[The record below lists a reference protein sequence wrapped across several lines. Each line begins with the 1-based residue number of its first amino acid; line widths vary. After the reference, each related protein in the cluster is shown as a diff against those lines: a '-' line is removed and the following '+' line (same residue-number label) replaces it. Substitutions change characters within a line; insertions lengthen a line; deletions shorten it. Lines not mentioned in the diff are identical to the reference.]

1 MHRRP
6 GDNSWNYIR
15 LYAYHRPFIHM
26 DPLGDGLYEAVYLPG
41 HPALATSNSDS
52 PVPGSWRS
60 RDVFAPHP
68 TIPDAWKC
76 ITRLDD
82 RVTLVTGEKVLPL
95 PIEGRIRQHPLVREA
110 VVVGIERP
118 VPGLLL
124 FRAGGD
130 GGLSDGEYLDAIWPA
145 VAEANAGAE
154 AFSQISRDMVAVLGA
169 EVDYP
174 RTDKGSIIRA
184 QVYSRFAEIID
195 GLYTRMEDGTAVNGD
210 HGQEQRLSLTGSSL
224 DELGSLVAGVFEEAT
239 GRPLPSED
247 ADFFAAGVDSLQAL
261 QMRRALLRR
270 LDLQGKNLPSNIV
283 YESGSGKALA
293 RFLHSLG
300 RGDSQDG
307 DQSESAGP
315 TQAKRQM
322 EGLIAKYGGF
332 GKTVVRRSPSLLSPP
347 PHFPLF
353 PLFHFPP
360 F

>member
-1 MHRRP
+1 MHRAP
-6 GDNSWNYIR
+6 SDNSWNYIR
-15 LYAYHRPFIHM
+15 FYAYHRSFIHM
-26 DPLGDGLYEAVYLPG
+26 NPLGDGLYEAVYLPG
-41 HPALATSNSDS
+41 HPALSTSNSDS

-60 RDVFAPHP
+60 KDVFAPHP

-124 FRAGGD
+124 FRASD
-130 GGLSDGEYLDAIWPA
+130 GEELSDGEYLNAVWPA

-184 QVYSRFAEIID
+184 QMYSGFAEVID
-195 GLYTRMEDGTAVNGD
+195 GLYARMENGAAVNGG

-224 DELGSLVAGVFEEAT
+224 NELGSLIAGIFKEAT
-239 GRPLPSED
+239 GRALPSED

-270 LDLQGKNLPSNIV
+270 LDFQGRDLPSNIV
-283 YESGSGKALA
+283 YECGNGKALTH
-293 RFLHSLG
+293 FLHSLG
-300 RGDSQDG
+300 QGDSQDD
-307 DQSESAGP
+307 DQAKSAGP
-315 TQAKRQM
+315 AQAKRQM
-322 EGLIAKYGGF
+322 ESLIAKYGGF
-332 GKTVVRRSPSLLSPP
+332 GKTVVSGRPSLL
-347 PHFPLF
+347 
-353 PLFHFPP
+353 PP
-360 F
+360 FLPRCFLSSS

>member
-1 MHRRP
+1 MHRAP

-15 LYAYHRPFIHM
+15 FYAYHRSFIHM

-41 HPALATSNSDS
+41 HPALSTSNSDS

-60 RDVFAPHP
+60 KDVFAPHP

-124 FRAGGD
+124 FRASDG
-130 GGLSDGEYLDAIWPA
+130 GGLSDGEYLDAAWPA
-145 VAEANAGAE
+145 VAEANARAE
-154 AFSQISRDMVAVLGA
+154 AFSQISRDMVAVLG
-169 EVDYP
+169 EDMDYP

-184 QVYSRFAEIID
+184 QVYSGFAEVID
-195 GLYTRMEDGTAVNGD
+195 SLYTRMEDGAVINGH
-210 HGQEQRLSLTGSSL
+210 HGHEERLPLNSSSL

-270 LDLQGKNLPSNIV
+270 LDLQGRDLPSNIV
-283 YESGSGKALA
+283 YECGNGKALA
-293 RFLHSLG
+293 RFLHSLDQG
-300 RGDSQDG
+300 ESQDD
-307 DQSESAGP
+307 DQAKGAGLA
-315 TQAKRQM
+315 QAKRQM
-322 EGLIAKYGGF
+322 ESLIAKYGRF
-332 GKTVVRRSPSLLSPP
+332 GKTVVSGRSLL
-347 PHFPLF
+347 L
-353 PLFHFPP
+353 PP
-360 F
+360 FLPRCFLSSS